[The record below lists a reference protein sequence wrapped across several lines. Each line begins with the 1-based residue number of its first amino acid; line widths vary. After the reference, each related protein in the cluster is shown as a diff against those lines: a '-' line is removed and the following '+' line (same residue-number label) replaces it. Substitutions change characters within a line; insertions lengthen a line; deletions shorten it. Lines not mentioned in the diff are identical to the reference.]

1 MTKRRASMKRIINA
15 LSNLNWGKRAY
26 AVSVL
31 CAATAI
37 TLPAQTF
44 TTLHSFDG
52 TDGATPLAGL
62 VQATNGDG
70 YGTTSQ
76 GGANVC
82 ADFSNCGTVFRITP
96 SGTLTTLYSFC
107 AQSGCADG
115 YYPYDTPVQ
124 ASNGDFYGT
133 TSGGGA
139 NSYGGTVFKITPSGT
154 LTTLY
159 SFCSK
164 SLCTDGGG
172 PYAGLVQATNG
183 DFYGTTVEGGTH
195 GDGTVFKITPSGTLT
210 TLHSFC
216 AQVVGKICTD
226 GYSPSGLVE
235 ATNGDF
241 YGTTAGG
248 GVKGNYGTV
257 FRITPTGTLTTL
269 HRFSFSIDGYSPNGG
284 LVQAPNGDFY
294 GTTTGGGANAEG
306 TVFRITPS
314 GRLTTLYSFCA
325 QSGCADGNVPNTGL
339 VLATD
344 GNFYGTT
351 YLGGASPF
359 GGAGTVFKI
368 TPGGTLATLYSFCA
382 QSGCTDGNAPSPGLA
397 QATNGDFYGTTI
409 NGGANGIY
417 GYGTVFSL
425 SAGLGPFVKTQT
437 TSGKVGAVVKILG
450 SDLTGATSVSFNGT
464 AATFTVVSRFLI
476 TTTVPAGASSGEVQV
491 VTPSGTLSSNVPFRV
506 LP

>member
-216 AQVVGKICTD
+216 AQVVGKICSD
-226 GYSPSGLVE
+226 
-235 ATNGDF
+235 
-241 YGTTAGG
+241 
-248 GVKGNYGTV
+248 
-257 FRITPTGTLTTL
+257 
-269 HRFSFSIDGYSPNGG
+269 
-284 LVQAPNGDFY
+284 
-294 GTTTGGGANAEG
+294 
-306 TVFRITPS
+306 
-314 GRLTTLYSFCA
+314 
-325 QSGCADGNVPNTGL
+325 
-339 VLATD
+339 
-344 GNFYGTT
+344 
-351 YLGGASPF
+351 
-359 GGAGTVFKI
+359 GTVFKI
-368 TPGGTLATLYSFCA
+368 TPSGTLTTLHSFCA
-382 QSGCTDGNAPSPGLA
+382 QVVGKICTDG
-397 QATNGDFYGTTI
+397 Y
-409 NGGANGIY
+409 
-417 GYGTVFSL
+417 
-425 SAGLGPFVKTQT
+425 
-437 TSGKVGAVVKILG
+437 
-450 SDLTGATSVSFNGT
+450 
-464 AATFTVVSRFLI
+464 
-476 TTTVPAGASSGEVQV
+476 
-491 VTPSGTLSSNVPFRV
+491 
-506 LP
+506 